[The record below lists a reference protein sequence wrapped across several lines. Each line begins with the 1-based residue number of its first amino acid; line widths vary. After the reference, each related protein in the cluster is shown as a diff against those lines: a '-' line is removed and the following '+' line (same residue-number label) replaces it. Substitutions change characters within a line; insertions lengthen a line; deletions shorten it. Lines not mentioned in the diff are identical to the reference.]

1 MNYVGPYNILPKKTE
16 NRIPKTY
23 YYYKNV
29 LRWWDGKK
37 LRNKA
42 KIKEYNKEYRDKPG
56 KKAKRKEYKQK
67 PKNKARAKE
76 LADKPKR
83 KDKKLKKRRER
94 YKTDLPY
101 KLTQLLRARH
111 RAGLK
116 RQNVEKT
123 IDVLEL
129 MGCSLKFLITH
140 LKSQFE
146 EGMIWDNHGGE
157 HDCWNIEHRRCYA
170 SLKLKHIEEQRK
182 CCHWTNL
189 QPMWKP
195 ENEAK
200 GSDFDEATFE
210 YKWIDKKTGWIKK

>member
-1 MNYVGPYNILPKKTE
+1 MNYVGPYNIVPKKTE
-16 NRIPKTY
+16 NRIKNTF
-23 YYYKNV
+23 YYYKNG
-29 LRWWDGKK
+29 LRWWTGKR
-37 LRNKA
+37 LINKA
-42 KIKEYNKEYRDKPG
+42 KDKERRDKPAN
-56 KKAKRKEYKQK
+56 KAKAKENKQK
-67 PKNKARAKE
+67 PKNKAKAN
-76 LADKPKR
+76 
-83 KDKKLKKRRER
+83 KKHKER
-94 YKTDLPY
+94 YKTDLAY
-101 KLTQLLRARH
+101 KLTLLLRARH
-111 RAGLK
+111 YTGLK
-116 RQNVEKT
+116 CQNVEKT

-195 ENEAK
+195 ENRAK
-200 GSDFDEATFE
+200 SNHFDEATFE
-210 YKWIDKKTGWIKK
+210 YKWIDTILGWIKK